1 MLGQR
6 LGGMVPFTG
15 SRAVQTKWARAQDG
29 LHLTFA
35 VSVFTSITQVRLL
48 LVGSQPGCC
57 TLPSE
62 LVFARSS

>member
-15 SRAVQTKWARAQDG
+15 SRAVQTKWAQAQDG

-35 VSVFTSITQVRLL
+35 VSVFTSITQVRLM
-48 LVGSQPGCC
+48 LVGS
-57 TLPSE
+57 
-62 LVFARSS
+62 